1 MKMERD
7 NFVKFTF
14 AIDHKTMFCEV
25 LLGGALGTNAQKL
38 IKHQLILKK
47 IILLG

>member
-1 MKMERD
+1 ME
-7 NFVKFTF
+7 FTF
-14 AIDHKTMFCEV
+14 AIDHKTMFCGV

-47 IILLG
+47 ITLLG